1 MHRKEKRLTF
11 EAVSG
16 IRCGM
21 ARPKKGTE
29 IGASAGVAFRIT
41 PELRQQL
48 DSLAR
53 EHGHSLTDEI
63 RAALERH
70 VARSRPPAKPKK

>member
-1 MHRKEKRLTF
+1 
-11 EAVSG
+11 
-16 IRCGM
+16 M

-41 PELRQQL
+41 PELRGKL
-48 DSLAR
+48 DAMAR

-70 VARSRPPAKPKK
+70 VAKASKSKRSSADNVAEMSRPPAVSRK